1 MINAK
6 TIGSIIVGIILLNN
20 SLYTITPLPAI
31 ISAIA
36 VIGAAILLL
45 MNSVKGGILG
55 KICLIFGITIGIYAL
70 ALISGFVGISLPF
83 ISFIYGLQRLAFIVG
98 GMLLTISPFV
108 NF

>member
-6 TIGSIIVGIILLNN
+6 TIGSIIIGIILLNN
-20 SLYTITPLPAI
+20 SLYTIIPLPAI

-45 MNSVKGGILG
+45 MDSVKGGILG
-55 KICLIFGITIGIYAL
+55 KICLIFGIIIGIYAL
-70 ALISGFVGISLPF
+70 AAILSLVGVSLGF
-83 ISFIYGLQRLAFIVG
+83 ISFIYNFQRLAFIIG
-98 GMLLTISPFV
+98 GILLIINPFI